1 MISPWTVGRFADT
14 SGADN
19 YAQNIL
25 VPDLQYCQEN
35 GMDYQPVMFPGF
47 SWSNWNGG
55 PQNQIPRNRGEF
67 LWRQFRNMKQAGVQS
82 MYVAMFD
89 EYNEGTAILKGA
101 DSYYEIPTDQY
112 FVTSSADGTYLS
124 SDFYM
129 RLVGKIIRVQN
140 NLDPLTARVTIP
152 YSEGPWY
159 FRTSF
164 EQKYDA
170 QPNWISTPDPSSI
183 PTNVSSA
190 SCAPVQENPR
200 LGQYALKISGTVTS
214 TAEAFYYFKVF
225 DVNIPV
231 LSTSNLTFYIF
242 PKDSLARHISVDL
255 YMTDG
260 SNLRDAGA
268 TDSAGVSMHPGTGRG
283 QLNTWNKTSCNI
295 GSWLN
300 GKTIKRIM
308 VAYDNISPPGNF
320 TGYVDDISIY
330 AGAADTATMSI
341 ENSRIS
347 TPKGF
352 QLLQNYPNPFNPR
365 TAIRYEL
372 PEQSR
377 VLLKVFNTLGQ
388 QVITL
393 IDKIDQ
399 PGEHTVQWDATNVAS
414 GVYFYRLVAGRFVQ
428 TKKLIL
434 LR

>member
-1 MISPWTVGRFADT
+1 
-14 SGADN
+14 
-19 YAQNIL
+19 
-25 VPDLQYCQEN
+25 
-35 GMDYQPVMFPGF
+35 
-47 SWSNWNGG
+47 
-55 PQNQIPRNRGEF
+55 
-67 LWRQFRNMKQAGVQS
+67 
-82 MYVAMFD
+82 
-89 EYNEGTAILKGA
+89 
-101 DSYYEIPTDQY
+101 
-112 FVTSSADGTYLS
+112 
-124 SDFYM
+124 
-129 RLVGKIIRVQN
+129 
-140 NLDPLTARVTIP
+140 
-152 YSEGPWY
+152 
-159 FRTSF
+159 
-164 EQKYDA
+164 
-170 QPNWISTPDPSSI
+170 
-183 PTNVSSA
+183 
-190 SCAPVQENPR
+190 
-200 LGQYALKISGTVTS
+200 
-214 TAEAFYYFKVF
+214 
-225 DVNIPV
+225 
-231 LSTSNLTFYIF
+231 
-242 PKDSLARHISVDL
+242 
-255 YMTDG
+255 
-260 SNLRDAGA
+260 
-268 TDSAGVSMHPGTGRG
+268 
-283 QLNTWNKTSCNI
+283 
-295 GSWLN
+295 
-300 GKTIKRIM
+300 IKRIM